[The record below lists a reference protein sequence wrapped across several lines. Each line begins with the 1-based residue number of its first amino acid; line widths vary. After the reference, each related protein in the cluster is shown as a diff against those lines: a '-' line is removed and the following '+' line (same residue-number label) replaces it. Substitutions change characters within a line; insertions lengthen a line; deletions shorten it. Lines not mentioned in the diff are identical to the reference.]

1 LALTSTVV
9 DLDNLA
15 TTTNGAVQN
24 VACGEDICIRA
35 HYVTGGGQT
44 KVATHESNP
53 TPYTAPCA
61 LGGCTQSQGYWKN
74 HLAAWPVSELTL
86 GTVTYSAAELVD
98 ILGASVNGNGLISLA
113 HQLIAAKLNVENG
126 ASDAAVA
133 SDIVAA
139 DALIGGLKVPP
150 TGTGSLEP
158 KVTGSLNDALTNYNE
173 GVTGPGHCPKS

>member
-1 LALTSTVV
+1 
-9 DLDNLA
+9 
-15 TTTNGAVQN
+15 
-24 VACGEDICIRA
+24 
-35 HYVTGGGQT
+35 
-44 KVATHESNP
+44 
-53 TPYTAPCA
+53 
-61 LGGCTQSQGYWKN
+61 
-74 HLAAWPVSELTL
+74 
-86 GTVTYSAAELVD
+86 VTYSAAELVD